1 MNPSSFASAV
11 FKPFDQPALP
21 AAYRT
26 RTLHLIDGKHV
37 EPSGGIWFDAVDPCT
52 GAVIARIAE
61 GNAADVDRAVA
72 SARRAFEDGPWSR
85 FKPAERQLALLKLA
99 DLMEAEFDDIALVD
113 TLEMGRP
120 ITPSRNFRSMV
131 LRALRHYAGLATAIH
146 GQTMGNSSP
155 VDLLSYTLR
164 EPVGVVGAI
173 IPWNGPIFCAAWK
186 CAPALAAGCT
196 VVLKPS
202 EKGSLTPLRFGE
214 LCLEAG
220 IPPGVVNVVTGHGGV
235 GAAISEHP
243 DIDKIT
249 FTGSCG
255 TGQKIIQASAGTVK
269 KVTMELGGK
278 SPNIVFADAD
288 LDLAVPAAAMAIFN
302 NSGQVCSAG
311 SRIFVERAIHD
322 EFVARLVEAGKAFR
336 IGHTLDP
343 EAQIGPIVSQGQFD
357 RVCSYL
363 DLGPQEGAQVALGGA
378 PIRDGGFE
386 QGFYVPPTVFGE
398 ARDDMRVVREEIF
411 GPVAC
416 VLPFDTFDEVI
427 ARANDTMFG
436 LAGAVWTRDIT
447 RAHHAVKRIR
457 AGTVWV
463 NHYGAM
469 DPAVPFGGYG
479 MSGYGREGGTEHIES
494 YLQTKGVWI
503 RL

>member
-1 MNPSSFASAV
+1 VNAYAPI
-11 FKPFDQPALP
+11 PQPALP
-21 AAYRT
+21 KAYRD
-26 RTLHLIDGKHV
+26 RSLHLIGGELV
-37 EPSGGIWFDAVDPCT
+37 EPSGGTWFDAIDPCT
-52 GAVIARIAE
+52 GAVVAQIAE
-61 GNAADVDRAVA
+61 GNAADIDRAVK
-72 SARRAFEDGPWSR
+72 SARAAFEGPWSK
-85 FKPAERQLALLKLA
+85 FKPSERQAVLLKLA
-99 DLMEAEFDDIALVD
+99 DLIEAEFDDIALVD

-120 ITPSRNFRSMV
+120 ISPSLSFKSMIT
-131 LRALRHYAGLATAIH
+131 RAIRHCAGRATAIH

-155 VDLLSYTLR
+155 VELLSYTLR

-202 EKGSLTPLRFGE
+202 EKGSLTPIRFGE

-220 IPPGVVNVVTGHGGV
+220 IPPGVVNVVTGHGAA
-235 GAAISEHP
+235 GAALVDHP
-243 DIDKIT
+243 DVDKIT
-249 FTGSCG
+249 FTGSCV
-255 TGQKIIQASAGTVK
+255 TGQRIIQASAGTVK
-269 KVTMELGGK
+269 RVTMELGGK

-288 LDLAVPAAAMAIFN
+288 LDLAVPAAGMAIFN

-322 EFVARLVEAGKAFR
+322 LFVARLAEFGMGLK

-343 EAQIGPIVSQGQFD
+343 ATQIGPIVSRGQFD

-363 DLGPQEGAQVALGGA
+363 DLGPQEGATVALGGA
-378 PIRDGGFE
+378 PLMSGGFE
-386 QGFYVPPTVFGE
+386 SGFFVPPTIFGA
-398 ARDDMRVVREEIF
+398 ARDAMRVTREEIF

-427 ARANDTMFG
+427 ARANDTEFG
-436 LAGAVWTRDIT
+436 LAAAVWTKDIT
-447 RAHHAVKRIR
+447 RAHQAVKRIK

-469 DPAVPFGGYG
+469 DPAVPFGGYK
-479 MSGYGREGGTEHIES
+479 MSGYGREGGDEHVES

-503 RL
+503 RMG

>member
-1 MNPSSFASAV
+1 MNKFVPFAL
-11 FKPFDQPALP
+11 PGLP
-21 AAYRT
+21 AAYRAKG
-26 RTLHLIDGKHV
+26 LHLIDGQPV
-37 EPSGGIWFDAVDPCT
+37 EPSGGEWFDAVDPCT
-52 GAVIARIAE
+52 GAVIAEIAE
-61 GNAADVDRAVA
+61 GNAEDIDRAVKSSRA
-72 SARRAFEDGPWSR
+72 AFEGPWSR
-85 FKPAERQLALLKLA
+85 FKPSERQAALLKLA
-99 DLMEAEFDDIALVD
+99 DLVEAEFDDIALVD

-120 ITPSRNFRSMV
+120 ITPSKFFKSMV
-131 LRALRHYAGLATAIH
+131 TRAIRHYAGLATAIH
-146 GQTMGNSSP
+146 GETMGNSAL

-202 EKGSLTPLRFGE
+202 EKGALTPLRFGE

-220 IPPGVVNVVTGHGGV
+220 IPPGVVNVVTGHGSA
-235 GAAISEHP
+235 GAALVEHP
-243 DIDKIT
+243 DVDKIT

-255 TGQKIIQASAGTVK
+255 TGQRIIAASAGTVK
-269 KVTMELGGK
+269 RVTMELGGK

-288 LDLAVPAAAMAIFN
+288 LELAVPAAAMAIFN

-311 SRIFVERAIHD
+311 SRIYVERAIHD
-322 EFVARLVEAGKAFR
+322 EFVARLVEFGRGLR

-343 EAQIGPIVSQGQFD
+343 EAQIGPIVSRTQFD

-363 DLGPQEGAQVALGGA
+363 ELGPTEGIEVALGGA
-378 PIRDGGFE
+378 PLVDGGFE
-386 QGFYVPPTVFGE
+386 QGFYVPPTVFGKVG
-398 ARDDMRVVREEIF
+398 DSMRVAREEIF

-416 VLPFDTFDEVI
+416 VFPFETFDEVI
-427 ARANDTMFG
+427 ARANDTAFG
-436 LAGAVWTRDIT
+436 LAAAVWTRDIT
-447 RAHHAVKRIR
+447 RAHQAVRRIK

-469 DPAVPFGGYG
+469 DPAVPFGGYK
-479 MSGYGREGGTEHIES
+479 MSGFGREGGTEHIES

-503 RL
+503 RAS

>member
-1 MNPSSFASAV
+1 MNAFA
-11 FKPFDQPALP
+11 KFDQPALP
-21 AAYRT
+21 QAYRAKS
-26 RTLHLIDGKHV
+26 LHLIDGQLV
-37 EPSGGIWFDAVDPCT
+37 EPAGGTWFDVIDPCT
-52 GAVIARIAE
+52 GAVVAQIAE
-61 GNAADVDRAVA
+61 GNAADIDRAVK
-72 SARRAFEDGPWSR
+72 SARAAFEGPWSK
-85 FKPAERQLALLKLA
+85 FKPSERQAVLLKLA
-99 DLMEAEFDDIALVD
+99 DLIEAEFDDIALVD

-120 ITPSRNFRSMV
+120 ITPSKFFKSMIA
-131 LRALRHYAGLATAIH
+131 RAIRHCAGRATAIH

-155 VDLLSYTLR
+155 VELLSYTLR

-220 IPPGVVNVVTGHGGV
+220 IPPGVVNVVTGHGAA
-235 GAAISEHP
+235 GAALVDHP
-243 DIDKIT
+243 DVDKIT
-249 FTGSCG
+249 FTGSCA
-255 TGQKIIQASAGTVK
+255 TGQNIIRASAGTVK
-269 KVTMELGGK
+269 RVTMELGGK

-288 LDLAVPAAAMAIFN
+288 LDLAVPAAGMAIFN

-322 EFVARLVEAGKAFR
+322 LFVARLVEFGQGLK

-343 EAQIGPIVSQGQFD
+343 ATQIGPIVSRGQFD

-363 DLGPQEGAQVALGGA
+363 ALGPSEGVEVALGGA
-378 PIRDGGFE
+378 ALTGSGFADGF
-386 QGFYVPPTVFGE
+386 FVPPTVFGQ
-398 ARDDMRVVREEIF
+398 ARDDMRVAREEIF

-427 ARANDTMFG
+427 ARANDTEYG
-436 LAGAVWTRDIT
+436 LAAAVWTRDVT
-447 RAHHAVKRIR
+447 RAHQAVARIK
-457 AGTVWV
+457 AGTVWI

-469 DPAVPFGGYG
+469 DPAVPFGGYKL
-479 MSGYGREGGTEHIES
+479 SGYGREGGDEHVES
-494 YLQTKGVWI
+494 YLQTKGVWVRI
-503 RL
+503 G

>member
-1 MNPSSFASAV
+1 MNAPAFPQIA
-11 FKPFDQPALP
+11 QPALP
-21 AAYRT
+21 AAYRA
-26 RTLHLIDGKHV
+26 RSLHLIGGELV
-37 EPSGGIWFDAVDPCT
+37 EPAGGTWFDAIDPCT
-52 GAVIARIAE
+52 GQAIAQIAE
-61 GNAADVDRAVA
+61 GNAEDIDRAVR
-72 SARRAFEDGPWSR
+72 SARAALEGPWSR
-85 FKPAERQLALLKLA
+85 FKPSERQAVLLKLA
-99 DLMEAEFDDIALVD
+99 DLIDAEFEDIALVD

-120 ITPSRNFRSMV
+120 ITPSRNFRSMII
-131 LRALRHYAGLATAIH
+131 RALRHYAGLATAIH

-155 VDLLSYTLR
+155 VDLITYTLR

-196 VVLKPS
+196 VVVKPS

-220 IPPGVVNVVTGHGGV
+220 IPAGVVNVVTGHGGA
-235 GAAISEHP
+235 GAALSSHP
-243 DIDKIT
+243 DVDKIT

-255 TGQKIIQASAGTVK
+255 TGQRIIEASARTVK
-269 KVTMELGGK
+269 RVTMELGGK

-288 LDLAVPAAAMAIFN
+288 LDLAVPAAAMSIFN

-311 SRIFVERAIHD
+311 SRIFVERSIHD
-322 EFVARLVEAGKAFR
+322 EFVARLVEAGRAFR
-336 IGHTLDP
+336 LGHTLDT
-343 EAQIGPIVSQGQFD
+343 ETQIGPLVSQGQFE

-363 DLGPQEGAQVALGGA
+363 DLGPSEGASVALGGA
-378 PIRDGGFE
+378 ALRGGGYAS
-386 QGFYVPPTVFGE
+386 GFFVPPTVFGE
-398 ARDDMRVVREEIF
+398 VRDDMRIAREEIF

-416 VLPFDTFDEVI
+416 VLPFDSFDEVI
-427 ARANDTMFG
+427 ARANDTEFG
-436 LAGAVWTRDIT
+436 LAAAVWTRDIT
-447 RAHHAVKRIR
+447 RAHRAVKAIK

-469 DPAVPFGGYG
+469 DPAVPFGGYK
-479 MSGYGREGGTEHIES
+479 MSGYGREGGDEHIES

-503 RL
+503 RT

>member
-1 MNPSSFASAV
+1 MNAPAFPRIA
-11 FKPFDQPALP
+11 QPALP

-26 RTLHLIDGKHV
+26 KALHLIDGQLV
-37 EPSGGIWFDAVDPCT
+37 EPSGGTWFDAIDPCT
-52 GAVIARIAE
+52 GAVVAQIAE
-61 GNAADVDRAVA
+61 GNATDIDRAVK
-72 SARRAFEDGPWSR
+72 SARAAFEGPWSK
-85 FKPAERQLALLKLA
+85 FKPSERQAVLLKLA
-99 DLMEAEFDDIALVD
+99 DLIEAEFDDIALVD

-120 ITPSRNFRSMV
+120 ITPSRNFAGMI
-131 LRALRHYAGLATAIH
+131 LRAIRHCAGLATAIH

-155 VDLLSYTLR
+155 VELLSYTLR
-164 EPVGVVGAI
+164 EPIGVVGAI

-202 EKGSLTPLRFGE
+202 EKGALTPIRFGE

-220 IPPGVVNVVTGHGGV
+220 IPPGVVNVVTGHGAA
-235 GAAISEHP
+235 GAALVDHP
-243 DIDKIT
+243 DVDKIT

-255 TGQKIIQASAGTVK
+255 TGQNIIRASAGTVK
-269 KVTMELGGK
+269 RVTMELGGK

-288 LDLAVPAAAMAIFN
+288 LDLAVPAAGMAIFN

-322 EFVARLVEAGKAFR
+322 EFVARLVEFGKGLK

-343 EAQIGPIVSQGQFD
+343 ATQIGPVVSRGQFD

-363 DLGPQEGAQVALGGA
+363 DLGSGEGVQVALGGA
-378 PIRDGGFE
+378 ALTGAGYADGYF
-386 QGFYVPPTVFGE
+386 VPPTVFAA
-398 ARDDMRVVREEIF
+398 ARDEMRVVREEIF

-416 VLPFDTFDEVI
+416 VLPFDSFDEVI
-427 ARANDTMFG
+427 ARANDTEFG
-436 LAGAVWTRDIT
+436 LAAAVWTKDIT
-447 RAHHAVKRIR
+447 LAHQAVKRIK

-469 DPAVPFGGYG
+469 DPAVPFGGYK
-479 MSGYGREGGTEHIES
+479 MSGYGREGGDEHIEA
-494 YLQTKGVWI
+494 YLQTKGVWV
-503 RL
+503 RMA

>member
-1 MNPSSFASAV
+1 MNAPAFPQIA
-11 FKPFDQPALP
+11 QPALP
-21 AAYRT
+21 AAYRA
-26 RTLHLIDGKHV
+26 RSLHLIDGQHV
-37 EPSGGIWFDAVDPCT
+37 EPSSGTWFDAVDPCT

-61 GNAADVDRAVA
+61 GNEADIDRAVR
-72 SARRAFEDGPWSR
+72 SARRALEGPWSK
-85 FKPAERQLALLKLA
+85 FKPSERQAVLLKLA
-99 DLMEAEFDDIALVD
+99 DLIDAEFDDIALVD

-131 LRALRHYAGLATAIH
+131 IRALRHYAGLATAIH
-146 GQTMGNSSP
+146 GETMGNSSP
-155 VDLLSYTLR
+155 VELLSYTLR

-173 IPWNGPIFCAAWK
+173 IPWNGPVFCVAWK

-196 VVLKPS
+196 VVVKPS

-220 IPPGVVNVVTGHGGV
+220 IPPGVVNVITGHGGA
-235 GAAISEHP
+235 GAALSSHP
-243 DIDKIT
+243 DVDKIT

-255 TGQKIIQASAGTVK
+255 TGQKIIEASAKTVK
-269 KVTMELGGK
+269 RVTMELGGK

-311 SRIFVERAIHD
+311 SRIFVERSIHD
-322 EFVARLVEAGKAFR
+322 EFVSRLVAAGQAFR

-343 EAQIGPIVSQGQFD
+343 DTQIGPIVSQGQFD

-363 DLGPQEGAQVALGGA
+363 DIGPSEGASVALGGA
-378 PIRDGGFE
+378 ALRDGGYAG
-386 QGFYVPPTVFGE
+386 GFFVPPTVFGE
-398 ARDDMRVVREEIF
+398 VRDDMRIAREEIF

-416 VLPFDTFDEVI
+416 VLPFDSFDDVI
-427 ARANDTMFG
+427 ARANDTEFG
-436 LAGAVWTRDIT
+436 LAAAVWTRDIT
-447 RAHHAVKRIR
+447 RAHRAVKAIK

-469 DPAVPFGGYG
+469 DPAVPFGGYK

>member
-1 MNPSSFASAV
+1 MNAPVIA
-11 FKPFDQPALP
+11 KIEQPGLP
-21 AAYRT
+21 AVYREKS
-26 RTLHLIDGKHV
+26 LHLIGGEYV
-37 EPSGGIWFDAVDPCT
+37 EPSSGQWFDAIDPCS
-52 GAVIARIAE
+52 GATIARIAE
-61 GNAADVDRAVA
+61 GNAEDIDRAVKA
-72 SARRAFEDGPWSR
+72 ARRAFEEGPWSR
-85 FKPAERQLALLKLA
+85 FKPSERQAALLKIA

-120 ITPSRNFRSMV
+120 ISPSRNFRSMV
-131 LRALRHYAGLATAIH
+131 LRAIRHYAGLATAIH
-146 GQTMGNSSP
+146 GETLGNSSP

-220 IPPGVVNVVTGHGGV
+220 IPPGVVNVVTGHGAA
-235 GAAISEHP
+235 GAALSDHP
-243 DIDKIT
+243 DVNKVT

-255 TGQKIIQASAGTVK
+255 TGQKIIAASAGTVK
-269 KVTMELGGK
+269 RVTMELGGK
-278 SPNIVFADAD
+278 SPNIIFADAD

-311 SRIFVERAIHD
+311 SRIFVERSIHD
-322 EFVARLVEAGKAFR
+322 EFVGRLVDFAQTLK

-343 EAQIGPIVSQGQFD
+343 ETQIGPVVSQGQFD

-363 DLGPQEGAQVALGGA
+363 DLGLQEGVQLALGGQ
-378 PIRDGGFE
+378 PLRDGGFE
-386 QGFYVPPTVFGE
+386 KGFFVPPTVFGE
-398 ARDDMRVVREEIF
+398 ARDNMRVAREEIF

-416 VLPFDTFDEVI
+416 VLPFDGFDEVI
-427 ARANDTMFG
+427 DRANNTEFG
-436 LAGAVWTRDIT
+436 LAAAVWTRDIT
-447 RAHHAVKRIR
+447 RAHQAVRRIR

-469 DPAVPFGGYG
+469 DPAMPFGGFK
-479 MSGYGREGGTEHIES
+479 MSGFGREGGSEHIES
-494 YLQTKGVWI
+494 YLETKGVWI
-503 RL
+503 RT